1 MKKQFMPLQ
10 GNKLGFLT
18 DRDDKGGYGVQV
30 VRECVVEALLTGIS
44 PGMNHFNIIA
54 GNMYVTKVGFKH
66 LLDHVK
72 GLKYII
78 TNELPRIN
86 KEKGSAAIIMVIK
99 WKMGNGEWEEQKLD
113 VAVRVNKA
121 MGTDAVIGKAER
133 KARAWLYNNF
143 SISEIVD
150 GDAEEVTFE
159 IVEENKESTQK
170 KADKA
175 EDSLLEKMEKNKKE
189 PVPPADENGELNF
202 G

>member
-1 MKKQFMPLQ
+1 
-10 GNKLGFLT
+10 
-18 DRDDKGGYGVQV
+18 
-30 VRECVVEALLTGIS
+30 
-44 PGMNHFNIIA
+44 
-54 GNMYVTKVGFKH
+54 
-66 LLDHVK
+66 
-72 GLKYII
+72 
-78 TNELPRIN
+78 
-86 KEKGSAAIIMVIK
+86 
-99 WKMGNGEWEEQKLD
+99 MGNGEWEEQKLD